1 MANETDP
8 VLIKAVKWLQ
18 LRQESLKDGFIV
30 DYKGGEYIFVPEY
43 IDRFTCFLYLIAC
56 FPVYLLYKYSPD
68 IFWLKMI

>member
-18 LRQESLKDGFIV
+18 LRQESLKDGFVV

-43 IDRFTCFLYLIAC
+43 IDRFGKISKVTDVLFHSD
-56 FPVYLLYKYSPD
+56 VSND
-68 IFWLKMI
+68 IQDL

>member
-18 LRQESLKDGFIV
+18 LRQESLKDGFVV

-43 IDRFTCFLYLIAC
+43 IDRFGKI
-56 FPVYLLYKYSPD
+56 SN
-68 IFWLKMI
+68 I